1 MKQVP
6 AILEHI
12 EVFKKVRFHAVF
24 RLSPFSAFP
33 LFIKTNSQNKDQI
46 KTGPEA
52 SRKALESPQ
61 HTASFRKRRPPP
73 MAACVSCAAVGCCL
87 DDARKGAPPPL
98 CALLRCPAL
107 DGQG

>member
-61 HTASFRKRRPPP
+61 HTASFRKRRPPSYGRL
-73 MAACVSCAAVGCCL
+73 CVLHCCGL
-87 DDARKGAPPPL
+87 PP
-98 CALLRCPAL
+98 
-107 DGQG
+107 G